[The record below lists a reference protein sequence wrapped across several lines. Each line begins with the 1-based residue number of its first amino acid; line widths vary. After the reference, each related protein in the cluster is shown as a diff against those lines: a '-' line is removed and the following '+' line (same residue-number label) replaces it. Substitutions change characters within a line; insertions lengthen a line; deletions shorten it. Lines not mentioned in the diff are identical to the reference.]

1 MDRVEADKR
10 AAALAH
16 GCQHV
21 LQIAKITDPPV
32 AVGAQRIELHAGAP
46 QLFPFE
52 QRLRL
57 VAAFWRDD
65 HPAVETPIV
74 LGERQGVVALRQ
86 LRRKVKG
93 FAAGGVA
100 FVLMPLFGREQPAKL
115 AAPFHR
121 ERHLFTCGE
130 YLHVRHRRNRRFRV
144 GFVHGIQQTSF
155 GVGANRLWFAVS
167 INVTEA
173 NSRRLRG
180 TVQTFTLHRAS
191 LAFCL
196 PDTGLI
202 ITD

>member
-1 MDRVEADKR
+1 MDRVEADER

-16 GCQHV
+16 GCQHLFQV
-21 LQIAKITDPPV
+21 AKIANAPV
-32 AVGAQRIELHAGAP
+32 AVRTQGIELHAGAP
-46 QLFPFE
+46 QLFAFK

-57 VAAFWRDD
+57 IATLWRHD
-65 HPAVETPIV
+65 HPTVKTLVVP
-74 LGERQGVVALRQ
+74 GKRKRVVALRQ

-93 FAAGGVA
+93 FAACGMA
-100 FVLMPLFGREQPAKL
+100 FVLMPLFGGEQPAEL

-121 ERHLFTCGE
+121 QRHLFARGKD
-130 YLHVRHRRNRRFRV
+130 LHVRHRRTRRFRV

-155 GVGANRLWFAVS
+155 GVRTNRLRFAVR
-167 INVTEA
+167 IDVTEA

-196 PDTGLI
+196 PDTSLI